1 LKTIAPIAQF
11 ALLCFHI
18 IGLYIKSVYARTS
31 QPTNDRLL
39 FADLT
44 GVVGCRSMDNIDLN
58 ASVASSPPDV
68 SVTPITTTAV
78 SFTNSNCSNTGV
90 TAVPSGF
97 KTFSV
102 QLANGQTL
110 QLAAASSSIQTS
122 SSNTLQILQ
131 IDQNTLSA
139 LTNGVSLQVSG
150 AGNDTS
156 NGQQAIIYSPQILNS
171 NFSSTETGHL
181 SPGSQSQ
188 QLNAE
193 VGNSDVA
200 SQCQSTA
207 DPTFIQVSPSGS
219 ANIAQ
224 LLQNSTGQNG
234 SPVPQILMINPSI
247 LNSATAIQNDAKT
260 ENDDQPFL
268 VNSKQYERIMKRR
281 HTRAK
286 LEADGRIPRGRQKY
300 LHESRHLHALNRIRG
315 EGGRFNS
322 GSKREMKSKNTN
334 SNASSTANSN
344 SNLKLK
350 AEGDEINANSKLK
363 NNSEGTLN

>member
-1 LKTIAPIAQF
+1 
-11 ALLCFHI
+11 
-18 IGLYIKSVYARTS
+18 
-31 QPTNDRLL
+31 
-39 FADLT
+39 
-44 GVVGCRSMDNIDLN
+44 MDNIDLN

-78 SFTNSNCSNTGV
+78 RFTNSNCSNASV

-139 LTNGVSLQVSG
+139 LTNGVSLQVPGS
-150 AGNDTS
+150 GNDTS
-156 NGQQAIIYSPQILNS
+156 
-171 NFSSTETGHL
+171 FSSTETGHL

-193 VGNSDVA
+193 VGNSEVA
-200 SQCQSTA
+200 SQCQSNA

-234 SPVPQILMINPSI
+234 SPVPQILMVINPSI

-260 ENDDQPFL
+260 ESDDQPFL

-322 GSKREMKSKNTN
+322 GSKRELKSKNAN
-334 SNASSTANSN
+334 SSASSAANSN
-344 SNLKLK
+344 SKQLKT
-350 AEGDEINANSKLK
+350 EGDEISEFVVRKIILYFGNIINILIIVIFYLTDFCALMLLLLFLLNNMREDKNLHLK
-363 NNSEGTLN
+363 ASFCFFLVLF

>member
-1 LKTIAPIAQF
+1 
-11 ALLCFHI
+11 
-18 IGLYIKSVYARTS
+18 
-31 QPTNDRLL
+31 
-39 FADLT
+39 
-44 GVVGCRSMDNIDLN
+44 MDNIDLN

-68 SVTPITTTAV
+68 SVTPITTTA
-78 SFTNSNCSNTGV
+78 FTNSNCSNASV

-139 LTNGVSLQVSG
+139 LTNGVSLQVPGS
-150 AGNDTS
+150 GNDTS
-156 NGQQAIIYSPQILNS
+156 NGQQAIIYSSQILNTS
-171 NFSSTETGHL
+171 NLFLFKFFTFTGFSSTETGHL

-193 VGNSDVA
+193 VGNSEVA
-200 SQCQSTA
+200 SQS
-207 DPTFIQVSPSGS
+207 FIQVSPSGS

-234 SPVPQILMINPSI
+234 SPVPQIVMINPSI

-260 ENDDQPFL
+260 ESDDQPFL

-322 GSKREMKSKNTN
+322 GSKRELKSKNAN
-334 SNASSTANSN
+334 SSASSAANSN
-344 SNLKLK
+344 SKQLKT
-350 AEGDEINANSKLK
+350 EGDEISEFVVRKIILYFGNIINMLIIVIFYLTDFCALMLLLLFLLNNMREDKNLHLK
-363 NNSEGTLN
+363 ASFCFFSVLF

>member
-1 LKTIAPIAQF
+1 
-11 ALLCFHI
+11 
-18 IGLYIKSVYARTS
+18 
-31 QPTNDRLL
+31 
-39 FADLT
+39 
-44 GVVGCRSMDNIDLN
+44 MDNIDLN

-78 SFTNSNCSNTGV
+78 RFTNSNCSNASV

-139 LTNGVSLQVSG
+139 LTNGVSLQVPGS
-150 AGNDTS
+150 GNDTS
-156 NGQQAIIYSPQILNS
+156 NGQQAIIYSSQILNAS
-171 NFSSTETGHL
+171 FSSTETGHL

-193 VGNSDVA
+193 VGNSEVA
-200 SQCQSTA
+200 SQCQSNA

-234 SPVPQILMINPSI
+234 SPVPQILMVINPSI

-260 ENDDQPFL
+260 ESDDQPFL

-322 GSKREMKSKNTN
+322 GSKRELKSKNAN
-334 SNASSTANSN
+334 SSASSAANSN
-344 SNLKLK
+344 SKQLKT
-350 AEGDEINANSKLK
+350 EGDEISASAKLK
-363 NNSEGTLN
+363 NSSEGTLN

>member
-1 LKTIAPIAQF
+1 
-11 ALLCFHI
+11 
-18 IGLYIKSVYARTS
+18 
-31 QPTNDRLL
+31 
-39 FADLT
+39 
-44 GVVGCRSMDNIDLN
+44 MDNIDLN

-78 SFTNSNCSNTGV
+78 RFTNSNCSNAGV

-131 IDQNTLSA
+131 IDQTTLSA

-150 AGNDTS
+150 SGNDTS
-156 NGQQAIIYSPQILNS
+156 NGQQAIIYSQQILNTS
-171 NFSSTETGHL
+171 KLFLFQFFTFSDFSSTETGHL
-181 SPGSQSQ
+181 SPESQSQ

-200 SQCQSTA
+200 SQCQSAA
-207 DPTFIQVSPSGS
+207 DPSFIQVSPSGS

-234 SPVPQILMINPSI
+234 SPVPQIVMINPSI
-247 LNSATAIQNDAKT
+247 LNSASAIQNDAKT

-322 GSKREMKSKNTN
+322 GSKRELKNKNAN
-334 SNASSTANSN
+334 SNASPAANSN

>member
-44 GVVGCRSMDNIDLN
+44 G
-58 ASVASSPPDV
+58 
-68 SVTPITTTAV
+68 
-78 SFTNSNCSNTGV
+78 
-90 TAVPSGF
+90 GF

-139 LTNGVSLQVSG
+139 LTNGVSLQVPGS
-150 AGNDTS
+150 GNDTS
-156 NGQQAIIYSPQILNS
+156 
-171 NFSSTETGHL
+171 FSSTETGHL

-193 VGNSDVA
+193 VGNSEVA
-200 SQCQSTA
+200 SQCQSNA

-234 SPVPQILMINPSI
+234 SPVPQILMVINPSI

-260 ENDDQPFL
+260 ESDDQPFL

-322 GSKREMKSKNTN
+322 GSKRELKSKNAN
-334 SNASSTANSN
+334 SSASSAANSN
-344 SNLKLK
+344 SKQLKT
-350 AEGDEINANSKLK
+350 EGDEISASAKLK
-363 NNSEGTLN
+363 NSSEGKLN